1 MVLREENGKIQRQQ
15 GYHRRWSVESFFSA
29 LKRTMGSTLSA
40 RRPDQMV
47 AEAAFKVLAYAL
59 RR

>member
-1 MVLREENGKIQRQQ
+1 MTPKRLQKAGF
-15 GYHRRWSVESFFSA
+15 GRRWAVESFFSA
-29 LKRTMGSTLSA
+29 LKRTMGSALSA
-40 RRPDQMV
+40 RKPEQMV